1 MAAKPKT
8 QTDTKA
14 KKADSTAPKADV
26 AKPEA
31 AKTEAAAETST
42 SASDADSGGGSK
54 KSSAPSRPISY
65 FSSVSTNEYRSGWDD
80 IFNTGGKK
88 PARQRAKPVA
98 KRNNKLPVTIT
109 LDADDLNEA
118 TRQQLEALFRQ
129 DAKKKRLNYDKL
141 AGNGQVRW
149 EISCNISD

>member
-1 MAAKPKT
+1 MATKPTT
-8 QTDTKA
+8 QTDSKT
-14 KKADSTAPKADV
+14 KKADDSTTPKADAV
-26 AKPEA
+26 
-31 AKTEAAAETST
+31 KTEATATETPAATT
-42 SASDADSGGGSK
+42 DADGSSGGGSK

-80 IFNTGGKK
+80 IFSAGGKK
-88 PARQRAKPVA
+88 GARKAGKSTA
-98 KRNNKLPVTIT
+98 ANRNNKLPVTIT

-118 TRQQLEALFRQ
+118 TRLQLEALFRQ

-141 AGNGQVRW
+141 SGNGQVRW